1 MTRTLLIALVAI
13 AAGALAAGAAAR
25 TPTTVTEPTDYSE
38 TFSGP
43 DSPCGFD
50 VTFTGSGTV
59 TVTTYYDSSGQPVRA
74 SAHGSLT
81 HTVSSQWHTLTSN
94 GPAPVHLDLAT
105 GLYTDTGKEFAFHVP
120 GAGVV
125 WAQNGRFVF
134 GDIGVISY
142 SGLNTLDTD
151 ALCAALAP

>member
-1 MTRTLLIALVAI
+1 MKRTVLIAI
-13 AAGALAAGAAAR
+13 AAIAAAVLAAGAAAG
-25 TPTTVTEPTDYSE
+25 TPTTVTGSADYSE

-50 VTFTGSGTV
+50 VTFTGAGTV
-59 TVTTYYDSSGQPVRA
+59 TLTTYYDNSGQPVRA

-81 HTVSSQWHTLTSN
+81 HTISSQWHTLSSK
-94 GPAPVHLDLAT
+94 GPAPVHFDLTT
-105 GLYTDTGKEFAFHVP
+105 GLYADTGKEFAFHVP

-134 GDIGVISY
+134 GDVGVISY

>member
-1 MTRTLLIALVAI
+1 MKRTLLIALVAI
-13 AAGALAAGAAAR
+13 AAGALATGAAAR
-25 TPTTVTEPTDYSE
+25 TPTTVTEPTDYSQ

-81 HTVSSQWHTLTSN
+81 HTVSSQWHTLSSN

-125 WAQNGRFVF
+125 WTQNGRFVF